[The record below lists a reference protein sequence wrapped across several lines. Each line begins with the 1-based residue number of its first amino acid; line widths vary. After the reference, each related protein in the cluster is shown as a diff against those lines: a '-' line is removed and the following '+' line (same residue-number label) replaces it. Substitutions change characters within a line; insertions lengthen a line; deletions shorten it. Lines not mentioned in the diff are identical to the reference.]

1 MLQTRIIPVLLLK
14 DKGLVKSVKFKDL
27 TYIGDPINAVRIF
40 NEKEVDEIILLD
52 ITASRDNRNP
62 NFDLIAEIGSES
74 FVPFAYGGGVS
85 SIDHVKKIM
94 YAGAEKIILNTSF
107 IKETNFIKEV
117 SEYIGSSS
125 TVVSIDVKKN
135 IWGKYKGFSHVT
147 GKLLDSTP
155 IELAKKA
162 EQLGAGEL
170 FINSVDLDGM
180 MTGYDIILLKEICKA
195 VTIPVVACG
204 GAGKLTDLREVLQ
217 KANVD
222 AVAAGSLF
230 VFHGKH
236 KAVLISYPSKEEI
249 TYIQKYER

>member
-1 MLQTRIIPVLLLK
+1 MLQARIIPVLLLEN
-14 DKGLVKSVKFKDL
+14 KGLVKSIKFKDF

-40 NEKEVDEIILLD
+40 NEKEVDEIVLLD
-52 ITASRDNRNP
+52 INASREKREP
-62 NFDLIAEIGSES
+62 NFDLIAEIGSEA

-85 SIDHVKKIM
+85 EISHVKKIM
-94 YAGAEKIILNTSF
+94 YAGAEKVVINSAFLQ
-107 IKETNFIKEV
+107 KPNFITEV

-135 IWGKYKGFSHVT
+135 LWGKYRGFTHVQN
-147 GKLLDSTP
+147 KIIDNTP
-155 IELAKKA
+155 VELAQKA

-180 MTGYDIILLKEICKA
+180 MTGYDLILLQEICKT
-195 VTIPVVACG
+195 VSIPVVACG
-204 GAGKLTDLREVLQ
+204 GAGKITDLRDALQ

-222 AVAAGSLF
+222 AVAAGSMF

-236 KAVLISYPSKEEI
+236 RAVLINYPNKEEI
-249 TYIQKYER
+249 SSLQNL